1 MRAPPI
7 AYLEA
12 SMYRSKGLKNWGRAK
27 TGAEYNSYLF
37 FQKPIF
43 ALFPKSMAAVTITN
57 CMLVRLYKQKT

>member
-27 TGAEYNSYLF
+27 TGAEHNSYLV

-43 ALFPKSMAAVTITN
+43 ALFSKSMGAITITT
-57 CMLVRLYKQKT
+57 CILVRLYKQKT